1 MGLGELIL
9 YIMESLNLAKKI
21 VFYLL
26 ILLVTVLV
34 FYQLYLIINAPKF
47 KKYSS
52 INISSTVINDFY
64 QNNINQNATQLSDD
78 EFSYTIVGYRAGKE
92 NSSVVLRKNNV
103 DYVVQQGELIDNTY
117 RLISVSTDEIVF
129 DRSGQKRYIKIERK

>member
-1 MGLGELIL
+1 
-9 YIMESLNLAKKI
+9 MEILNLLKKI

-34 FYQLYLIINAPKF
+34 FFQLYLIINAPKF
-47 KKYSS
+47 KKSTPL
-52 INISSTVINDFY
+52 NISATAINDLS
-64 QNNINQNATQLSDD
+64 QNNLNQNATQLSDD

>member
-1 MGLGELIL
+1 
-9 YIMESLNLAKKI
+9 MENLNLLKKL

-26 ILLVTVLV
+26 ILLVTTLV
-34 FYQLYLIINAPKF
+34 IYQLYLIINAPKF
-47 KKYSS
+47 KTYNP
-52 INISSTVINDFY
+52 INISSNVINDLSK
-64 QNNINQNATQLSDD
+64 NNLNQNATQLSGD

-117 RLISVSTDEIVF
+117 RLISVSTDEIVI
-129 DRSGQKRYIKIERK
+129 DGAGQKRFIKIERK

>member
-1 MGLGELIL
+1 
-9 YIMESLNLAKKI
+9 MENLNLLKKL

-26 ILLVTVLV
+26 ILLVTALV
-34 FYQLYLIINAPKF
+34 IYQLYLIINAPKF
-47 KKYSS
+47 KTYNP
-52 INISSTVINDFY
+52 INISSKVINDLSK
-64 QNNINQNATQLSDD
+64 NNLNQNATQLSGD

-117 RLISVSTDEIVF
+117 RLISVSTDEIVI
-129 DRSGQKRYIKIERK
+129 DRAGQKRFIKIERK

>member
-1 MGLGELIL
+1 
-9 YIMESLNLAKKI
+9 MENLNLAKKI

-47 KKYSS
+47 KKSTPL
-52 INISSTVINDFY
+52 NISATVINDLS
-64 QNNINQNATQLSDD
+64 QNNFNQNATQLSDD
-78 EFSYTIVGYRAGKE
+78 EFSYTIVGYRAEKK

-129 DRSGQKRYIKIERK
+129 DRAGQKRYIKIESR

>member
-1 MGLGELIL
+1 
-9 YIMESLNLAKKI
+9 MEILNLLKKI

-34 FYQLYLIINAPKF
+34 FYQLYLIINNPKF
-47 KKYSS
+47 KKSTPL
-52 INISSTVINDFY
+52 NISATLINDLS
-64 QNNINQNATQLSDD
+64 QNNLNQNATQLSDD

>member
-1 MGLGELIL
+1 
-9 YIMESLNLAKKI
+9 MENLNLAKKI

-52 INISSTVINDFY
+52 INTSSTVINDFS

-103 DYVVQQGELIDNTY
+103 HYVVQQGELIDNTY

>member
-1 MGLGELIL
+1 GLRRAHIF
-9 YIMESLNLAKKI
+9 IMENLNLAKKL

-26 ILLVTVLV
+26 ILLVTALV
-34 FYQLYLIINAPKF
+34 IYQLYLIINAPKF
-47 KKYSS
+47 KTYNP
-52 INISSTVINDFY
+52 INISSKVINDLSK
-64 QNNINQNATQLSDD
+64 NNLNQNVTQLSGD

>member
-1 MGLGELIL
+1 
-9 YIMESLNLAKKI
+9 MENLNLAKKI

-26 ILLVTVLV
+26 ILLVTVLA
-34 FYQLYLIINAPKF
+34 FYQLYLITNAPKF
-47 KKYSS
+47 NKSS
-52 INISSTVINDFY
+52 PINISSTVINDLS
-64 QNNINQNATQLSDD
+64 QNNFNQNATQLLDD

>member
-1 MGLGELIL
+1 
-9 YIMESLNLAKKI
+9 MEILNLLKKI

-47 KKYSS
+47 KKSTPL
-52 INISSTVINDFY
+52 NISATVINDLS
-64 QNNINQNATQLSDD
+64 QNNLNQNATQLSDD
-78 EFSYTIVGYRAGKE
+78 EFSYTIVGYRVGKE

-129 DRSGQKRYIKIERK
+129 DRAGQKRYIKIERK

>member
-1 MGLGELIL
+1 
-9 YIMESLNLAKKI
+9 MEILNLLKKI

-47 KKYSS
+47 KKSTPL
-52 INISSTVINDFY
+52 NISATVINDLS
-64 QNNINQNATQLSDD
+64 QNNFNQNATQLSDD
-78 EFSYTIVGYRAGKE
+78 EFSYTIVGYRAGEK

-129 DRSGQKRYIKIERK
+129 DRAGQKRYIKIENR

>member
-1 MGLGELIL
+1 
-9 YIMESLNLAKKI
+9 MEILNLLKKI

-34 FYQLYLIINAPKF
+34 FYQLYLIINVPKF

-52 INISSTVINDFY
+52 INITSKVINDFS
-64 QNNINQNATQLSDD
+64 QNNLNQNATQLSDD

>member
-1 MGLGELIL
+1 
-9 YIMESLNLAKKI
+9 MENLNLAKKI

-52 INISSTVINDFY
+52 INISSTVINDFS
-64 QNNINQNATQLSDD
+64 QDNLNQNATQLSGD

>member
-1 MGLGELIL
+1 
-9 YIMESLNLAKKI
+9 MENLNLAKKI

-52 INISSTVINDFY
+52 INISSTVINDFS
-64 QNNINQNATQLSDD
+64 QNNINQIATQFSDV
-78 EFSYTIVGYRAGKE
+78 EFCYSCVGDRAG
-92 NSSVVLRKNNV
+92 
-103 DYVVQQGELIDNTY
+103 
-117 RLISVSTDEIVF
+117 IV
-129 DRSGQKRYIKIERK
+129 

>member
-1 MGLGELIL
+1 
-9 YIMESLNLAKKI
+9 MEILNLLKKI

-47 KKYSS
+47 KKSTPL
-52 INISSTVINDFY
+52 NISATVINDLS
-64 QNNINQNATQLSDD
+64 QNNFNQNATQLSDD

-129 DRSGQKRYIKIERK
+129 DRARQRRYIRI

>member
-1 MGLGELIL
+1 
-9 YIMESLNLAKKI
+9 MENLNLAKKI

-52 INISSTVINDFY
+52 LNISSTVINDFY

>member
-1 MGLGELIL
+1 
-9 YIMESLNLAKKI
+9 MEILNLLKKI

-47 KKYSS
+47 KKSTPL
-52 INISSTVINDFY
+52 NISATVINDLS
-64 QNNINQNATQLSDD
+64 QNNLNQNATQLSDD
-78 EFSYTIVGYRAGKE
+78 EFSYTIVGYRAGEK

-129 DRSGQKRYIKIERK
+129 DRAGQKRYIKIENR

>member
-1 MGLGELIL
+1 
-9 YIMESLNLAKKI
+9 MENLNLAKKI

-26 ILLVTVLV
+26 VLLVTALV
-34 FYQLYLIINAPKF
+34 IYQIYLIINAPKF
-47 KKYSS
+47 NTYNP
-52 INISSTVINDFY
+52 INISSTLINDLSR
-64 QNNINQNATQLSDD
+64 NNLSQNATQLSGD

-117 RLISVSTDEIVF
+117 RLISVSSDEIVI
-129 DRSGQKRYIKIERK
+129 DREGQKRFIKIERK

>member
-1 MGLGELIL
+1 
-9 YIMESLNLAKKI
+9 MENLNLAKKI

-26 ILLVTVLV
+26 VLLVTALV
-34 FYQLYLIINAPKF
+34 IYQIYLIINAPKF
-47 KKYSS
+47 NTYNP
-52 INISSTVINDFY
+52 INISSTLINDLSR
-64 QNNINQNATQLSDD
+64 NNLSQNATQLSGD

-117 RLISVSTDEIVF
+117 RLISVSSDEIVI
-129 DRSGQKRYIKIERK
+129 DRQGQKRFIKIERK

>member
-1 MGLGELIL
+1 
-9 YIMESLNLAKKI
+9 MEILNLLKKI

-47 KKYSS
+47 KKSTPL
-52 INISSTVINDFY
+52 NISATVINDLS
-64 QNNINQNATQLSDD
+64 QNNFNQNATQLSDD
-78 EFSYTIVGYRAGKE
+78 EFSYTIVGYRAGKK